1 MNISVGFFD
10 ENLSRPLDRVRLDL
24 GDIDPENLLLTNA
37 LITAAL
43 LQWSLTSTGQPVN
56 PAVAV
61 KRATL
66 QLARGLVA
74 RYAQDPTSDAAN
86 GNAVHYKDRLVGWH
100 ALITR
105 LEAEGAAASGLSS
118 IRSTRSRTPFT
129 GEFG

>member
-24 GDIDPENLLLTNA
+24 GDIDAENLLLTNA
-37 LITAAL
+37 LINAAL

-66 QLARGLVA
+66 QLARGLIA
-74 RYAQDPTSDAAN
+74 RYAQDPTMQGES
-86 GNAVHYKDRLVGWH
+86 GNQSAYGNRLAGWEALVTRLVN
-100 ALITR
+100 
-105 LEAEGAAASGLSS
+105 EGVSASGLST
-118 IRSTRSRTPFT
+118 IRSTRSRLPVYS
-129 GEFG
+129 EFG

>member
-24 GDIDPENLLLTNA
+24 GDIDPDNLLLSNA
-37 LITAAL
+37 LINAAL

-56 PAVAV
+56 PAVAQ

-66 QLARGLVA
+66 QLARGLIA

-86 GNAVHYKDRLVGWH
+86 GNATHYRERLAGWEALVTRLV
-100 ALITR
+100 
-105 LEAEGAAASGLSS
+105 AEGVAASGLSS
-118 IRSTRSRTPFT
+118 IRSTRSRVLATS
-129 GEFG
+129 EFG